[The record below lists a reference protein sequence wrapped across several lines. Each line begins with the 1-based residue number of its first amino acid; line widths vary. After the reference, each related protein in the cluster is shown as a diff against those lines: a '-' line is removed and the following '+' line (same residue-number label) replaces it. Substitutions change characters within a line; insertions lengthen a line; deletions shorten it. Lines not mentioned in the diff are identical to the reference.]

1 MAPGSFNGKNYGGLH
16 SGCGK
21 KQKKGVYTLNGYNHK
36 DVSHKYFRPG
46 REVVDIKTGYVGI
59 IEEYNEGPRTLKK
72 IYFPSMGETKYIYT
86 NLLRLKKRNIKSK
99 IIEQKQITE
108 KQTEKYNK
116 YLEKKKNDTEKRR
129 KEKEEK
135 REERINMRKAKK
147 LLRQDISKNIVF
159 GDSDYNLLKSNSNI
173 VNEINKDRYLK
184 IKNLKEKNKFKL
196 SQDKLMIVLNKLTQ
210 DGSTEQLCLNI
221 SNRNDYL
228 SLVKKYMKEML

>member
-46 REVVDIKTGYVGI
+46 REVMDIKTGYVGI
-59 IEEYNEGPRTLKK
+59 IEEHNEGPRTLKK

-86 NLLRLKKRNIKSK
+86 NLLILKKKNIKSK
-99 IIEQKQITE
+99 IIEQKQFTE

-147 LLRQDISKNIVF
+147 LLRQDINKNIVF
-159 GDSDYNLLKSNSNI
+159 GKSDYNLLKSNSNI

-228 SLVKKYMKEML
+228 NLVKKYMKEML

>member
-1 MAPGSFNGKNYGGLH
+1 MAPWSFNGKNYGGLH

-86 NLLRLKKRNIKSK
+86 NLLRLKKKNIKSK

-159 GDSDYNLLKSNSNI
+159 SDSDYNLLKSDSNI

-196 SQDKLMIVLNKLTQ
+196 SQDKLMIGLNKLTQ

-221 SNRNDYL
+221 SNRSDYL
-228 SLVKKYMKEML
+228 NLVKKYMKEML

>member
-86 NLLRLKKRNIKSK
+86 NLLRLKKKNIKSK

-116 YLEKKKNDTEKRR
+116 YLEKKKNDIEKRR
-129 KEKEEK
+129 KEKEEN

-147 LLRQDISKNIVF
+147 LLRQDINKNIVF
-159 GDSDYNLLKSNSNI
+159 GDSDYNLLKSDSNI

-228 SLVKKYMKEML
+228 NLVKKYMKEML